1 MWGVTIMSEKLL
13 LAIGLTFSIFLFTG
27 MSWSLPSKTTD
38 SINLNHS
45 KAFTITQF
53 TW

>member
-1 MWGVTIMSEKLL
+1 MSEKFL
-13 LAIGLTFSIFLFTG
+13 LAIGLTFSISLFTG
-27 MSWSLPSKTTD
+27 MSWSLPTKTTGG
-38 SINLNHS
+38 INFNHS